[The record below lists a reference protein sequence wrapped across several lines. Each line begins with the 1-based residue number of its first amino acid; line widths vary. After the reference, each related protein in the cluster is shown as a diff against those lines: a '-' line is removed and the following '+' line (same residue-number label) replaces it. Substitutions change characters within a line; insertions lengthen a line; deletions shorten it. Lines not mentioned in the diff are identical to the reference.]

1 MSMHRRSFLKAAA
14 AAGTA
19 LACPRVCRPSVLR
32 ANDTIRAGVI
42 GLGGR
47 GWGAHVARMQP
58 QEGVE
63 VVALADPDGNLV
75 GSRAEA
81 FAKKYGRKV
90 DTHADMREVF
100 DRDDV
105 DVISNA
111 TQNYWH
117 GLSTIW
123 ACQAGKEVYVEKPAS
138 HYIWEGRQMVNAAR
152 KYDRI
157 VQCGT
162 QRRSQKSVID
172 AIAWLQAGNL
182 GPIKCVT
189 AFANKPRLPIGKLD
203 KPLELPAELDY
214 DLWCGPAQKL
224 PIYRPRLQYDCSFDW
239 NTGDGESCNQGVHE
253 VDMARWCLGED
264 KLPRRVISVGGRF
277 NVDDAA
283 NVPNTQIIYYD
294 FPTAPILYEVHNLPT
309 AKKHMATTEAF
320 RGNVPRFRGV
330 STGVAVDCEGGYL
343 SIPDCVA
350 YDKDG
355 KKIVSFSG
363 GEDHFENFIAAVRSS
378 KREDLRAE
386 IQEGHVSTA
395 VTHAGNISYRVGHQ
409 ATAAEIREQ
418 IGDEPPFVEMYD
430 RLLEHLAAHEID
442 VDKPTVTLGDWLEID
457 RDAERVVDHAE
468 ANKLV
473 KGSYREPY
481 VVPQL
486 TL

>member
-19 LACPRVCRPSVLR
+19 LACPQVCRPSVLR
-32 ANDTIRAGVI
+32 ANETIRAGVI

-47 GWGAHVARMQP
+47 GWGEHVPRMQR
-58 QEGVE
+58 QEGVD
-63 VVALADPDGNLV
+63 VVALADPDGNLL

-81 FAKKYGRKV
+81 FAKKYDRKV
-90 DTHADMREVF
+90 DTYADMRKVF

-123 ACQAGKEVYVEKPAS
+123 ACQAGKDVYVEKPLS

-162 QRRSQKSVID
+162 QRRSQKGVID

-182 GPIKCVT
+182 GPIRFVT
-189 AFANKPRLPIGKLD
+189 AFANKPRLSVGKRD
-203 KPLELPAELDY
+203 EPLELPEELDY

-224 PIYRPRLQYDCSFDW
+224 PIYRNRLQYDCSFDW
-239 NTGDGESCNQGVHE
+239 NTGGGESVNQGVHE
-253 VDMARWCLGED
+253 VDIARWCLGEER
-264 KLPRRVISVGGRF
+264 LPRRVISIGGRF
-277 NVDDAA
+277 NMDDAA

-294 FPTAPILYEVHNLPT
+294 FPTAPVLYEVHNLPT
-309 AKKHMATTEAF
+309 AKEHMASWEATRRHVPTF
-320 RGNVPRFRGV
+320 RGIR
-330 STGVAVDCEGGYL
+330 TGVAVDCEGGYL

-350 YDKDG
+350 YDKEG
-355 KKIVSFSG
+355 KKIASFSG
-363 GEDHFENFIAAVRSS
+363 GEDHFENFIAAVRNR

-386 IQEGHVSTA
+386 VAVGHLSTA
-395 VTHAGNISYRVGHQ
+395 VTHTGNISYRVGHQ
-409 ATAAEIREQ
+409 ATASEIRKQ
-418 IGDEPPFVEMYD
+418 IGDVPPFIDMYD
-430 RLLEHLAAHEID
+430 RFLDHLAAHEID
-442 VDKPTVTLGDWLEID
+442 VTKPSVTLGDWLEID
-457 RDAERVVDHAE
+457 REAERVVDHE
-468 ANKLV
+468 AANRLV
-473 KGSYREPY
+473 KGTYRKPY
-481 VVPQL
+481 VVPQIIV
-486 TL
+486 

>member
-1 MSMHRRSFLKAAA
+1 
-14 AAGTA
+14 
-19 LACPRVCRPSVLR
+19 
-32 ANDTIRAGVI
+32 
-42 GLGGR
+42 
-47 GWGAHVARMQP
+47 MQR

-63 VVALADPDGNLV
+63 VVALADPDRRLA

-81 FAKKYGRKV
+81 FAKQYGRKV
-90 DTHADMREVF
+90 DEHVDMRHVF
-100 DRDDV
+100 ERDDV

-117 GLSTIW
+117 ALSTIW
-123 ACQAGKEVYVEKPAS
+123 ACQAGKDVYVEKPAS

-162 QRRSQKSVID
+162 QRRSQKGVID

-182 GPIKCVT
+182 GPIRCIT

-203 KPLELPAELDY
+203 EPLELPAELDY
-214 DLWCGPAQKL
+214 DLWCGPAKKL

-253 VDMARWCLGED
+253 VDIARWCLGED
-264 KLPRRVISVGGRF
+264 KLPRRVISIGGRF

-294 FPTAPILYEVHNLPT
+294 FPTAPLLYEVHNLPT
-309 AKKHMATTEAF
+309 EKRHMATPEAF
-320 RGNVPRFRGV
+320 RSNMPRFRGV

-343 SIPDCVA
+343 SFPDCVA

-355 KKIVSFSG
+355 KRMATFSG
-363 GEDHFENFIAAVRSS
+363 GEDHFENFIAAVRSGS
-378 KREDLRAE
+378 REGLRAE
-386 IQEGHVSTA
+386 ILQGHVSTS
-395 VTHAGNISYRVGHQ
+395 VTHTGNISYRVGHQ
-409 ATAAEIREQ
+409 ATAAEIRKQ
-418 IGDEPPFVEMYD
+418 VDAAPPLVEMYD
-430 RLLEHLAAHEID
+430 RFLEHLDAHEID
-442 VDKPTVTLGDWLEID
+442 VDQPTVTLGDWLEID
-457 RDAERVVDHAE
+457 REAERVANHDD

-473 KGSYREPY
+473 RGSYREPY
-481 VVPQL
+481 VVPEIL
-486 TL
+486 L